1 MTIPVES
8 YYLPAFR
15 HSYRQTGSWRPPAAP
30 LSNNAPK
37 ASSHLPPESAYFL
50 AVNRNKRSITVNF
63 KKPRGLEILHKL
75 VAKADVLVENFL
87 PGKLDTIGLGY
98 SDCSAIN
105 DRLIYTSIT
114 GTFTPYAS
122 PSSVD
127 IGSLGYGQTG
137 PYRTSAGYDVV
148 IEGEAG
154 LMHML
159 VECQ

>member
-1 MTIPVES
+1 
-8 YYLPAFR
+8 
-15 HSYRQTGSWRPPAAP
+15 
-30 LSNNAPK
+30 
-37 ASSHLPPESAYFL
+37 
-50 AVNRNKRSITVNF
+50 
-63 KKPRGLEILHKL
+63 
-75 VAKADVLVENFL
+75 LVENFL